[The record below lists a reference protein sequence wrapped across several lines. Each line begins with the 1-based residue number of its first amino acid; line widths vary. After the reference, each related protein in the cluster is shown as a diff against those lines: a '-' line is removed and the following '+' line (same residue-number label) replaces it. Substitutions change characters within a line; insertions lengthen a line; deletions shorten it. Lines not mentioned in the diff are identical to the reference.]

1 MVRELI
7 KKHRELLTRQQVTTI
22 NGQVKAGNKEGALKG
37 LIKIL
42 RRQGV
47 IIEDNKLKNRPTYTI
62 YK

>member
-1 MVRELI
+1 MVRKLI
-7 KKHRELLTRQQVTTI
+7 KEYRELLTRQQVTTI
-22 NGQVKAGNKEGALKG
+22 NGQVKAGNEEGALKG

-47 IIEDNKLKNRPTYTI
+47 EIEYSKFKSRRIDTI

>member
-1 MVRELI
+1 MIRELI
-7 KKHRELLTRQQVTTI
+7 KNHRELLTRQQVTTI

-47 IIEDNKLKNRPTYTI
+47 IIEDNKLKNRPTYTL

>member
-1 MVRELI
+1 MIRELI
-7 KKHRELLTRQQVTTI
+7 KNHRELLTRQQVTTI